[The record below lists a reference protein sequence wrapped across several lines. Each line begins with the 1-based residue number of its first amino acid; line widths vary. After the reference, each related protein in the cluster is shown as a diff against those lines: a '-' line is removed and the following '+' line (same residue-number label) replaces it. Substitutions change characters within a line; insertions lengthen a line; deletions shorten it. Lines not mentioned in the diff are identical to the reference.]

1 MTSRFIIESLDHLQL
16 TYFNK
21 IKSALLAPINALDGI
36 TFLLA
41 EALEKKTSNIPG
53 NFESS

>member
-41 EALEKKTSNIPG
+41 EALEKKTPNIPG